1 MHYLFKW
8 LTYFCVTDRKA
19 IYGCQQEKV
28 PIMEDSLVDVLSASR
43 VSGSKNKATGNV
55 WGPFNK
61 TLIVLREVED
71 RKEK

>member
-1 MHYLFKW
+1 MHFLFKW

-55 WGPFNK
+55 LGH
-61 TLIVLREVED
+61 LIKLLLY
-71 RKEK
+71 